1 MLHYT
6 NCAHK
11 INGEL
16 LLWQK
21 NGEYN
26 CKLDVSY
33 KIPTK
38 TKKKQEDHSIRH
50 SRWPIDGE
58 QVEQTPFVSVIVVS
72 GKSSRWRRECG
83 LVGGKVVVG
92 ILLEN

>member
-1 MLHYT
+1 MHYT

-38 TKKKQEDHSIRH
+38 TKRNRKI
-50 SRWPIDGE
+50 
-58 QVEQTPFVSVIVVS
+58 TAFVIVA
-72 GKSSRWRRECG
+72 G
-83 LVGGKVVVG
+83 LLTANK
-92 ILLEN
+92 